1 MTRLLKDWG
10 FALIVAAAVYF
21 GVQAFVGRGDLPES
35 TPAFAW
41 STLDGAPVTNATFAG
56 RPLVIN
62 FWASWCGPCK
72 AEIPD
77 FAAFAAA
84 HPDAALLGVAVD
96 SGSPGQIRAAARRF
110 GITWQVV
117 DAAGADTAAFG
128 VSVLPTTFVIGA
140 DGALV
145 EVVVGQAS
153 ARQLARALSR

>member
-1 MTRLLKDWG
+1 MKRLLQDWG
-10 FALIVAAAVYF
+10 FALLVAAAVYF
-21 GVQAFVGRGDLPES
+21 GVQAFVGRGDLPDS

-41 STLDGAPVTNATFAG
+41 TTLDGAPLSNATFAG
-56 RPLVIN
+56 RPLVVN

-84 HPDAALLGVAVD
+84 HPEVALVGVAVD
-96 SGSPGQIRAAARRF
+96 SGSPAQIRAAARRF
-110 GITWQVV
+110 GITWPVV
-117 DAAGADTAAFG
+117 AGDAAASRAFG

-145 EVVVGQAS
+145 EVFVGQAS
-153 ARQLARALSR
+153 ARQLAAAISR